1 MHLYISFPL
10 LLLSCETAQV
20 SRKPK
25 VPRDN
30 CNLLFSFAVP
40 RITCP
45 IALPIALKLQSVFPC
60 SPAAFHH
67 TLLADLL
74 SHCPFARAP
83 PWDYGTRKSQSEG
96 GSLLFFSCLWCSV
109 SAFIL

>member
-1 MHLYISFPL
+1 MPLYITFPL
-10 LLLSCETAQV
+10 LLLPCETAQV
-20 SRKPK
+20 SQKPK

-30 CNLLFSFAVP
+30 CNLLLSFDIP

-45 IALPIALKLQSVFPC
+45 VTLPITLKFQSVFPC
-60 SPAAFHH
+60 SAAAFHH
-67 TLLADLL
+67 TVPADLL

-83 PWDYGTRKSQSEG
+83 PWEYGTRKSQSEV